1 MIKRSFRILLE
12 RAIIG
17 NQNAIEEILSIY
29 DPLLNYHSRSYG
41 YIDDDCLQYLKL
53 RVVMAISKFKI

>member
-12 RAIIG
+12 RAIVG
-17 NQNAIEEILSIY
+17 NKNAMEEILSIY

-53 RVVMAISKFKI
+53 RVVIAIPKFRI